1 MHEADARTLY
11 EGLARKFD
19 VTHPLPKGGKNMD
32 YLATEQVVSR
42 LTEIL
47 GMDGWA
53 FSVLREGRDGDTLWC
68 VGRITVYFDGHSVV
82 REQFGECDMG
92 KGMGAGDARK
102 GAGSDALKK
111 CASLFGV
118 GLYLQEKDLPRGDS
132 GRSDSAGSSGP
143 AEIVRNKYGLPARVS
158 DPMTSER
165 KAALLAW
172 VKANCD
178 LDEQDVIFAMGRPIE
193 EWCDQQETGYS
204 GALQSFAAYWQAHLK
219 DRTVLIVGAKR
230 PRANEPPDD

>member
-1 MHEADARTLY
+1 MHEGDARTLY

-19 VTHPLPKGGKNMD
+19 VTHPFPKGGKNID

-47 GMDGWA
+47 GMEGWS

-92 KGMGAGDARK
+92 KGMGPGDARK

-118 GLYLQEKDLPRGDS
+118 GLYLQEKDLPRGDN
-132 GRSDSAGSSGP
+132 GRDSAGTSGP
-143 AEIVRNKYGLPARVS
+143 AEIVRNKLGLPARVS
-158 DPMTSER
+158 DPMTDAR
-165 KAALLAW
+165 RAALLQW
-172 VKANCD
+172 VKHNCD
-178 LDEQDVIFAMGRPIE
+178 LDEQDIVFAMGRPIE

-204 GALQSFAAYWQAHLK
+204 GALQAFSAYWQTKQK
-219 DRTVLIVGAKR
+219 DPYVQMMGAKR
-230 PRANEPPDD
+230 PRANEPRDD